1 MTSRSITPIV
11 DRDPYDTRYRP
22 AGTDTYGNAEQR
34 IYAMLDD
41 MRRRFADLEMT
52 MGGIPVG
59 GRASVSEAD
68 GRMVA
73 RVELPGFDDDDIDVT
88 IAQGLLTI
96 RAERTVDDDA
106 KTGERRVRRH
116 ALFQHSLLLPND
128 IDTDRVEASLRNGV
142 LTVTI
147 PVQSTLAPD
156 VKRIPVQRAEDR
168 STLAERYN
176 ADLSGFREK
185 LKELRQDTAQFGGEV
200 ADGLKRRVEDLEGL
214 GDWFAERLSE
224 LETAG
229 EGAVAGLRQR
239 LERAWHDMSQGLA
252 RLSER
257 IRRNKDSS

>member
-11 DRDPYDTRYRP
+11 DKPPHDTPYRP
-22 AGTDTYGNAEQR
+22 VGVGSYDDLEQR
-34 IYAMLDD
+34 IYAMLED
-41 MRRRFADLEMT
+41 MRRRFADLEKT
-52 MGGIPVG
+52 MAGVPLG
-59 GRASVSEAD
+59 GRSSVSEAD

-88 IAQGLLTI
+88 IARGLLTI
-96 RAERTVDDDA
+96 RAERSVDDGA

-116 ALFQHSLLLPND
+116 AMFQHSLLLPD
-128 IDTDRVEASLRNGV
+128 DVDTDRVEAELKNGV

-147 PVQSTLAPD
+147 PIRPALAPG
-156 VKRIPVQRAEDR
+156 VKRIPVQRAEG
-168 STLAERYN
+168 TQALAERYG

-185 LKELRQDTAQFGGEV
+185 LKELRQDAAQFGGDV
-200 ADGLKRRVEDLEGL
+200 AEGLKRRVEDLEGL

-229 EGAVAGLRQR
+229 EGAVAGMRKR
-239 LERAWHDMSQGLA
+239 LERTWHDMSQGLA

-257 IRRNKDSS
+257 IRRNKESS